1 MDFTKRDKALDM
13 LVETL
18 DREMPEGFAA
28 VLYGSAARGD
38 WHAARSDINL
48 LIVLDDASP
57 EALQRLMA
65 AMRTWHDAGFT
76 APLLV
81 SRAEW
86 ARSADVFP
94 VEITDMRLAYRVL
107 RGADPVAGLE
117 VKESDLRRAVEAAL
131 RGKLIRLRQAYA
143 RFGES
148 MPTLGGFATAT
159 VSELLVLLR
168 CIVVL
173 KQREPGTTPDVT
185 IAALAPELGGAQ
197 AALAEVASHRRD
209 PEWQCTPKVFAE
221 YVESVRRLVEVVDA
235 HPTGAA

>member
-1 MDFTKRDKALDM
+1 MDFSKRDKALDI

-18 DREMPEGFAA
+18 DRELPGQFSA

-38 WHAARSDINL
+38 WDATRSDINL
-48 LIVLDDASP
+48 LLVLEDASP
-57 EALQRLMA
+57 TALQRLMP

-81 SRAEW
+81 SQAEW

-94 VEITDMRLAYRVL
+94 VELTDMRLAYRVL
-107 RGADPVAGLE
+107 RGSDPVAGLE

-148 MPTLGGFATAT
+148 MPTLGGFASAT

-173 KQREPGTTPDVT
+173 KQRDPGTTPSTT
-185 IAALAPELGGAQ
+185 IAALSAELGGAQ
-197 AALAEVASHRRD
+197 AALDEVASHRRD

-221 YVESVRRLVEVVDA
+221 YVESVRRLVEVVDT
-235 HPTGAA
+235 HSIGAA

>member
-1 MDFTKRDKALDM
+1 MDFTKRDNALGL

-18 DREMPEGFAA
+18 NRELPGEFSA

-38 WHAARSDINL
+38 WHATHSDINL
-48 LIVLDDASP
+48 LIVLEDASP
-57 EALQRLMA
+57 KALQRLMP
-65 AMRTWHDAGFT
+65 AMGSWHDAGYT

-107 RGADPVAGLE
+107 GGSDPVAGLE
-117 VKESDLRRAVEAAL
+117 VKESDLRRAVEASL

-168 CIVVL
+168 CVAVL
-173 KQREPGTTPDVT
+173 MQRDPGATPAAT
-185 IAALAPELGGAQ
+185 IAALAPELGEAK
-197 AALAEVASHRRD
+197 AALDEVAGHRRD
-209 PEWQCTPKVFAE
+209 PEWHCTPKVFAE

-235 HPTGAA
+235 HTIGVS

>member
-1 MDFTKRDKALDM
+1 MDFSKRDKALDI

-18 DREMPEGFAA
+18 DREMPAGFAA

-38 WHAARSDINL
+38 WDATRSDINL

-57 EALQRLMA
+57 EALQRLMP
-65 AMRTWHDAGFT
+65 AMRTWHDAGYT

-81 SRAEW
+81 SRVEW

-107 RGADPVAGLE
+107 RGADPA
-117 VKESDLRRAVEAAL
+117 S
-131 RGKLIRLRQAYA
+131 
-143 RFGES
+143 
-148 MPTLGGFATAT
+148 AT

-168 CIVVL
+168 CIDVL
-173 KQREPGTTPDVT
+173 KQREPGTTPATT
-185 IAALAPELGGAQ
+185 IAALAPELGGAR
-197 AALAEVASHRRD
+197 AALDEVASHRRD

-235 HPTGAA
+235 HSTGVA